1 MLARVQSFVLQGIDA
16 VACEIECD
24 IDLAGQQ
31 KELIVGLPDTGV
43 KEAMERV
50 RAAIG
55 NAGYRFPQGRVVV
68 NLAPADLRKE
78 GPVYDLPIAVG
89 LLIADATIV
98 PASGRGKETRVTPR
112 GNAVPDPGAGAAI
125 ASTVTAPH
133 KAIDHR
139 KYLFAGELSLDGRVR
154 PIRGALAMSAL
165 ARQRGLEGV
174 VVPAENAQEAAVV
187 EGVQVIPVR
196 SLAEVVG
203 LLNGTL
209 EPQPHPPVDVAELI
223 AGSGAEVDFAE
234 VRGQEAVKRA
244 IVVAAAGGH
253 NIVRL

>member
-98 PASGRGKETRVTPR
+98 PASGRGKESPRRIRHAHYSTKTP
-112 GNAVPDPGAGAAI
+112 
-125 ASTVTAPH
+125 
-133 KAIDHR
+133 
-139 KYLFAGELSLDGRVR
+139 LD
-154 PIRGALAMSAL
+154 
-165 ARQRGLEGV
+165 
-174 VVPAENAQEAAVV
+174 
-187 EGVQVIPVR
+187 
-196 SLAEVVG
+196 
-203 LLNGTL
+203 
-209 EPQPHPPVDVAELI
+209 
-223 AGSGAEVDFAE
+223 
-234 VRGQEAVKRA
+234 
-244 IVVAAAGGH
+244 
-253 NIVRL
+253 